1 MTGALQG
8 VQPAVPQAATKVGT
22 EVPGSFQPSLLS
34 QVGQAYATYK
44 GLGGE

>member
-22 EVPGSFQPSLLS
+22 EIPGAFQPSLLS
-34 QVGQAYATYK
+34 QVGQGYATYK
-44 GLGGE
+44 GLTGD